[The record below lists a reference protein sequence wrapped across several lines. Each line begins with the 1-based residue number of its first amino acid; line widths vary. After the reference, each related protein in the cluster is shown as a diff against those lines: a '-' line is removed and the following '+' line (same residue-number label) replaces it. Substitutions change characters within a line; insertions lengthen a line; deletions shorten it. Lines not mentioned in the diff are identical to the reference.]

1 MLAVLLARGLG
12 TEKIAEETGIAIG
25 TVRFHIK
32 RMFQKTG
39 VRSQAALV
47 SLPHGFASR

>member
-1 MLAVLLARGLG
+1 VP
-12 TEKIAEETGIAIG
+12 EVKIGISVG
-25 TVRFHIK
+25 TVRFHVK

-47 SLPHGFASR
+47 SLIRGLASR